1 MKQAIL
7 LLALIAVP
15 LSAAGNC
22 YQILDRGGET
32 IYLERSP
39 PWSLEWPPTDT
50 SARDASRARGEQFII
65 HRGRPCT
72 DFSAS
77 TSSSDPMREA
87 VRQSNVDAER
97 PMRTQPA
104 APAQRAQPPRA
115 QPATPARSAARP
127 AAAGGRNPACQ
138 VSEAQARSDLAANLA
153 ERYPSSYSTQR
164 MLLNSGMERFRALCA
179 IPSDPVS
186 DGVLRDLNRRY
197 YPSFST
203 IHMLYESNMEAHRD
217 LQR

>member
-1 MKQAIL
+1 MKRTL
-7 LLALIAVP
+7 LLLVLIAVP
-15 LSAAGNC
+15 LSATGNC
-22 YQILDRGGET
+22 YQIIDRGGET
-32 IYLERSP
+32 IYLESTP
-39 PWSLEWPPTDT
+39 PWSLEWPPNDT

-65 HRGRPCT
+65 HHGRRC
-72 DFSAS
+72 SGIAGGS
-77 TSSSDPMREA
+77 RDPMREA
-87 VRQSNVDAER
+87 VRQANVDAER
-97 PMRTQPA
+97 PMQSRPA
-104 APAQRAQPPRA
+104 APEQRA

-127 AAAGGRNPACQ
+127 TSAGGLNPACQ
-138 VSEAQARSDLAANLA
+138 VSESKARSDLAASLA

-164 MLLNSGMERFRALCA
+164 MLLNSGMESFRALCA

-203 IHMLYESNMEAHRD
+203 IHMLYESNMEAYRD